1 VVERLLAMN
10 LPPVELENYLSRLLT
25 LSHVRRLVVE
35 TKNIIERKTN
45 LQVSKRL
52 LESDPFYLEGIAEGK
67 REGIAEG
74 KREGIAEGKREGKRE
89 GKLETAKEMLADG
102 YDIETVMKYTK
113 LTKEEILH
121 GAIGDE
127 SSPQK

>member
-1 VVERLLAMN
+1 
-10 LPPVELENYLSRLLT
+10 
-25 LSHVRRLVVE
+25 VE

-52 LESDPFYLEGIAEGK
+52 LESDPFYLEGIAEGKREGIAEGK